1 MAGWSRKYT
10 PPEQLNGGVQYENG
24 HNPTTDTFNVP
35 ANNAFYAAEVADNA
49 NTKADN
55 TIADVER
62 FKTQINQS
70 SQNYQ
75 NETTA
80 RVNALAEQ
88 IVSKQGT
95 LVSVNGRNVV
105 RVLYENKDYYYIDT
119 DGSKKLLPMDRYEK
133 RLISRTISAAG
144 IGEFVVP
151 DGIASAIRVVLVGG
165 GGNGGSGSSS
175 GYMGGGGGSGYVT
188 IATVTAN
195 AGEVINYTVGSHST
209 ATVFG
214 AHKANAG
221 GSGKTGGDGR
231 GGDGMAGGGGGEAP
245 SSATDTT
252 VGNGGNG
259 SVYGGGGGGGYGGG
273 VNSAGGNGGNGGTYG
288 GGGGAGGYGSNY
300 IANGGTGG
308 QYGGNGG
315 KRSAGSPGTNTIGL
329 DLEYTGQGLGGSY
342 TSDSNANSGGGG
354 GYGGNGGN
362 ANGSYCGGG
371 GGGFGG
377 NGGNGISYAGGGG
390 GGYGC
395 NGSDAGVFNTDK
407 TRGGGAGGGGG
418 YSPYNYGGGGNGGYG
433 SSIASSNGKYK
444 PGDYGKDGAIILT
457 YYQYVRI
464 PAEE

>member
-35 ANNAFYAAEVADNA
+35 ANNAFYAAEVADSA

-55 TIADVER
+55 TIQDVER
-62 FKTQINQS
+62 FKAQINQS

-95 LVSVNGRNVV
+95 LVSVNGRNIV

-119 DGSKKLLPMDRYEK
+119 NGAKRLLPMDRYEK
-133 RLISRTISAAG
+133 RLISQTISAVG
-144 IGEFVVP
+144 TGQFVVP
-151 DGIASAIRVVLVGG
+151 DGIASAIHAVLVGG
-165 GGNGGSGSSS
+165 GGSGGSGSNS
-175 GYMGGGGGSGYVT
+175 GYCGGGGGSGYVT
-188 IATVTAN
+188 KGTLSLN
-195 AGEVINYTVGSHST
+195 AGEVVNYHVGGGNT
-209 ATVFG
+209 TTTFG
-214 AHKANAG
+214 ELKANP
-221 GSGKTGGDGR
+221 GSPGKMGGDGR
-231 GGDGMAGGGGGEAP
+231 GGDGMAGGGGGGAP
-245 SSATDTT
+245 SSATSTT

-259 SVYGGGGGGGYGGG
+259 SVYGGGGGGGDGGG
-273 VNSAGGNGGNGGTYG
+273 VNSAGGNGGNGGEYG
-288 GGGGAGGYGSNY
+288 GGGGGGGYGSNY
-300 IANGGTGG
+300 AANGGTGG
-308 QYGGNGG
+308 TYGGNGG
-315 KRSAGSPGTNTIGL
+315 RNAAGSAGTNTIGL

-342 TSDSNANSGGGG
+342 ASDKTPNGGGGG

-362 ANGSYCGGG
+362 GTAAYGGG
-371 GGGFGG
+371 GGGGYGG
-377 NGGNGISYAGGGG
+377 NGGNSVYGAGGGG

-395 NGSDAGVFNTDK
+395 NGSDAGVYSTDGK
-407 TRGGGAGGGGG
+407 KGGGGGGGGG

-433 SSIASSNGKYK
+433 TVLGNNNHKDGEPGKS
-444 PGDYGKDGAIILT
+444 GAIILS